1 MAHENKPNVA
11 AVVKKIDAKV
21 KKNKSASKNKINTNK
36 LELLITVV
44 NRPKAEFYA
53 DLIQSFDV
61 NMQLVLKARGTAT
74 VEMLSLLGLEESKKS
89 VIFSVIKQEKVKDAL
104 TVLDI
109 KFNTIKNGKGIAYT
123 IPMTSVIGVAI
134 FGFLSNNTMTVK
146 EDNNEKI

>member
-1 MAHENKPNVA
+1 MAVDNKPNVA

-44 NRPKAEFYA
+44 NRPKTEFYA

-61 NMQLVLKARGTAT
+61 NMQLILKAKGTAT

-89 VIFSVIKQEKVKDAL
+89 VIFSVIKQEKIKDAL
-104 TVLDI
+104 SVLEV

-123 IPMTSVIGVAI
+123 VPMTSVIGVAI
-134 FGFLSNNTMTVK
+134 FGFLSNNTMTIK
-146 EDNNEKI
+146 EDGNEKI